1 MDASEIELR
10 DAYRSA
16 ASRPPGPCPDAGT
29 LAAFAGAGESPID
42 EALRGN
48 VVDHVA
54 RCTNCADEVKALLEL
69 REVID
74 AAVHAPAPI
83 DIADDDPAPLRW
95 LTAWARWRSN
105 PARAVPLMILVLACV
120 LGVSFVVWRSSQ
132 LAAIPDDRDR
142 SASAWTIDTVPSD
155 RAVLASAPARLEWS
169 SSTTTAEIYR
179 VMLYDAES
187 TVIWESPGVTTPF
200 VDIPV
205 DVRQK
210 LLVGGSVF
218 WRVVAVSGI
227 DRRESSLHR
236 FTIRPAA
243 APAT

>member
-1 MDASEIELR
+1 MDASENDLR

-16 ASRPPGPCPDAGT
+16 AKRPPGPCPDAAT
-29 LAAFAGAGESPID
+29 LAAFAGAGESPLD
-42 EALRGN
+42 RALRGN
-48 VVDHVA
+48 IVDHLA
-54 RCTNCADEVKALLEL
+54 RCTNCAVEVKTLLEL

-74 AAVHAPAPI
+74 AAVHAPAPN

-120 LGVSFVVWRSSQ
+120 FGVSFIVWRSSQ

-142 SASAWTIDTVPSD
+142 SASAWTIDSVPSD

-169 SSTTTAEIYR
+169 SSTRAENYR
-179 VMLYDAES
+179 VMLFDAES
-187 TVIWESPGVTTPF
+187 TVIWESPVLTTPF
-200 VDIPV
+200 VDLPV
-205 DVRQK
+205 DVRQR
-210 LLVGGSVF
+210 LPVGGPVF

-236 FTIRPAA
+236 FTISPSA
-243 APAT
+243 APTS